1 MRRQAV
7 AFGSVV
13 PLVGY
18 LCWQAII
25 MGMGPGIPMVPATAW
40 SATQPY
46 TELLPANSAAF
57 YVMAQMCGFFA
68 ISAAFLG
75 VAEGCTHFLA
85 DLLFAPPASSRLDDS
100 ADSDGADRDARP
112 QSPATSPGAA
122 TAPRPFRVSPE
133 QRRLLPL
140 LLLCGPAYLVA
151 VLCPQVFVVALQL
164 AGSLRLVLFGL
175 LPTLMVWRGRR
186 EGLRPWVLG
195 GDWMLGT
202 LAVLAAAVIAI
213 DLARG
218 VPLLLANFL

>member
-1 MRRQAV
+1 VRRQAV
-7 AFGSVV
+7 ALGSVV

-85 DLLFAPPASSRLDDS
+85 DLLFAPPAPSRPGVG
-100 ADSDGADRDARP
+100 ADSDARRP
-112 QSPATSPGAA
+112 SSATSSPGAA
-122 TAPRPFRVSPE
+122 APRPFRVSPE

-202 LAVLAAAVIAI
+202 LAVIAAAVIAI
-213 DLARG
+213 DLVRG
-218 VPLLLANFL
+218 VPLLLAKLL